1 LIVRTPI
8 IFIVGCADRLFVIP
22 EVPLLFLLLG
32 HPLLVSAAFFIFIV
46 ALMLM

>member
-1 LIVRTPI
+1 MIVRTPI
-8 IFIVGCADRLFVIP
+8 IFIVGCADRLFVIF

-32 HPLLVSAAFFIFIV
+32 HPLSALAAFFIFMV